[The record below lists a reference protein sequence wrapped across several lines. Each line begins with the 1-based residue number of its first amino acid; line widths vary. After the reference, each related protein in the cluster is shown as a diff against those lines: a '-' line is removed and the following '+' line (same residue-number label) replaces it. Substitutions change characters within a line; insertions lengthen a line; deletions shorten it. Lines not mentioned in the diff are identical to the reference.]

1 MQRSQTVSRSA
12 SAVSRAAAA
21 AINAPSSA
29 GWQDLPRDV
38 QEVALSKLSLK
49 NLTRAGAV
57 SKNMRSMT
65 GGMAQA
71 RKAALTAAATKARTA
86 GRTMI
91 ASRMAAQ
98 LMRTV
103 EAAVAQDAWARHIS
117 HRFTQ
122 PQPRPML
129 LHATNT
135 STVNMYVTFT
145 APHYGVE
152 SVPMYVEFVRNSHK
166 PRGRQGRKTTEMEAT
181 WTRVVDLRRDARG
194 RPRLVPR
201 RDEWIEMIQAAAGEY
216 PATRYDQNI
225 DAQLTQAVAT
235 VNQRYAAS

>member
-1 MQRSQTVSRSA
+1 MNEFLFLSTTTQL
-12 SAVSRAAAA
+12 AVSRAAAA
-21 AINAPSSA
+21 AIAAPSSA
-29 GWQDLPRDV
+29 GWQDLPRHV
-38 QEVALSKLSLK
+38 QEVALGKLPLK
-49 NLTRAGAV
+49 NLARAGAV
-57 SKNMRSMT
+57 SKNMRSLT

-71 RKAALTAAATKARTA
+71 RKAQLTAAATKARTA
-86 GRTMI
+86 SRAMI

-103 EAAVAQDAWARHIS
+103 EAAVAQDAWIRPIC

-135 STVNMYVTFT
+135 STVNMYVIFVSR
-145 APHYGVE
+145 PPGSE
-152 SVPMYVEFVRNSHK
+152 SVPIFVDITRTSK
-166 PRGRQGRKTTEMEAT
+166 PHRQGRATVEAT

-201 RDEWIEMIQAAAGEY
+201 RDEWIEMMAANQQLV
-216 PATRYDQNI
+216 TRYDQNI
-225 DAQLTQAVAT
+225 DAQLTQAVAM
-235 VNQRYAAS
+235 VNQRLGLAAS